1 MRNPIDATIDSSGKL
16 VAAYITLFPR
26 ANQVESRVLLE
37 RGGTVIGDFDRR
49 GRLIGVEI
57 IGPGKFEPPKEE

>member
-1 MRNPIDATIDSSGKL
+1 MNIPIDAQIDSSGKL

-26 ANQVESRVLLE
+26 ARMVESRLLLE

-57 IGPGKFEPPKEE
+57 LGPGRVGQ